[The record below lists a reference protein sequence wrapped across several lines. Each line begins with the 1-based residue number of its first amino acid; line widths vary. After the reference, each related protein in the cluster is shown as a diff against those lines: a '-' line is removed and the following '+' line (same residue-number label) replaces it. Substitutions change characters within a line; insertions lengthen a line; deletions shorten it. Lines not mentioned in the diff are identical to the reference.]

1 MQKILLV
8 EDDIWIWNS
17 LKLYLENSNFE
28 VELHQTWAFVME
40 KVNSF
45 SPDLM
50 ILDINL
56 PEKNWIEIC
65 KELRNVS
72 NLPVIMLTAKT
83 SELDKINW
91 LEIGAD
97 DYIPKPFSP
106 RELLARINSILRRT
120 KPNNLENSEKLV
132 WRNISIN
139 KTERV
144 IQKDQKEIVLTKN
157 EFDLIVKLFEANWK
171 LVSRE
176 VLMTEVM
183 WYDNYIY
190 DRTLDTHI
198 KNLRK
203 KLDLK
208 DVIITIRWEWYKIK
222 I

>member
-8 EDDIWIWNS
+8 EDDTWIWNS

-40 KVNSF
+40 KINSF

-56 PEKNWIEIC
+56 PKKNWIEIC

-132 WRNISIN
+132 WGNISIN

-144 IQKDQKEIVLTKN
+144 IQKNQKEIILTKN